1 MTKGLCG
8 KVVFFGTA
16 CLVVLGILFV
26 SQAQAAGLRKVVAVS
41 RFENKSAYGGGGQWA
56 LDTGMTD
63 QLTDALVQSGQF
75 TVLER
80 ETLTDVI
87 SEQDMAA
94 SGRFQQSK
102 SARTGKLTS
111 AQILIKGTITEFE
124 SKSSGSGAG
133 IGFGGVRIGS
143 KKGESHVGLIIRL
156 IDTTTGEVLNS
167 KRVEGKAQSGG
178 FKLGL
183 DLGGVDF
190 GTDSFKKTPLGKAMQ
205 IAIDN
210 AVEYI
215 ASELRGLPFQGRVI
229 KITDGGNVYI
239 SASEKVGA
247 SVGNTF
253 TVYSV
258 GEELTDPDTGE
269 LLGSE
274 EEEVGEVK
282 IFEVKEKYSKA
293 IATSGKG
300 SMKRGDIIRSQ

>member
-1 MTKGLCG
+1 MKRGLCG
-8 KVVFFGTA
+8 KIVFFGVA
-16 CLVVLGILFV
+16 CLVALGILFV
-26 SQAQAAGLRKVVAVS
+26 SQAHAAGLRKVVAVS
-41 RFENKSAYGGGGQWA
+41 RFENKTAYGKGGQWQ
-56 LDTGMTD
+56 LDNGMTD

-80 ETLTDVI
+80 ETLTDVV

-102 SARTGKLTS
+102 SAQTGKLTS

-124 SKSSGSGAG
+124 TNSSGSGAG
-133 IGFGGVRIGS
+133 IGFGGVRVGS
-143 KKGESHVGLIIRL
+143 KKGEAHVGLIIRL

-167 KRVEGKAQSGG
+167 KRVEGKAKSGG
-178 FKLGL
+178 FALGL

-205 IAIDN
+205 ISIDN

-215 ASELRGLPFQGRVI
+215 ASELRDLPFQGRVI
-229 KITDGGNVYI
+229 KTKKGGDVYI
-239 SASEKVGA
+239 SAGEKVGA
-247 SVGNTF
+247 AVGDTF

-258 GEELTDPDTGE
+258 GEELVDPDTGE

-274 EEEVGEVK
+274 EETIGQVK
-282 IFEVKEKYSKA
+282 IYEVKEKYSKA
-293 IATSGKG
+293 NAVSGG
-300 SMKRGDIIRSQ
+300 GIIERGDIIRSE